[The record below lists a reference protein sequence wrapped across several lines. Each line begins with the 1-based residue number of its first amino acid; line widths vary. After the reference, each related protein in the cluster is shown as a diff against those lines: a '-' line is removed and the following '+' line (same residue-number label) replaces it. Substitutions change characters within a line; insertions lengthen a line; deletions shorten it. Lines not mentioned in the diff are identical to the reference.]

1 MTFRRLVGPS
11 SWKSISTGTC
21 RTFQRSI
28 YIDRRNSFHQ
38 YRRRDEYERIKKK
51 NSFSIIVNRKK
62 EGNSFSTIVNEK
74 KEGNAFFNNVTDD
87 HIGGDFFDDMN
98 EDDYIINDDDDI
110 DDGDDDE
117 DDDED
122 DDNHHHEASSF
133 QPWKALLEAPARA
146 AWRATD
152 PRRDPPEYL
161 RNAMYKILDEGD
173 RTSKQLKRAHRKI
186 MAMQSNLAE
195 RRELER
201 RIMVNGKRN
210 YKEPYNTAPA
220 DTETTT
226 SDNARNNRRNSRDDI
241 NNKGNSSFQPVY
253 YGYDETLGSLAHRL
267 EPNYAITKRVLTECQ
282 SLLGGKE
289 NSWKPK
295 RILDFGIGCGSA
307 SAAAIDLFG
316 SSDNVCDN
324 NSSSSSSIEWVHG
337 IDPSKT
343 MRECSKNLIE
353 YMTKGYH
360 HRVVTKTDTSKDA
373 INNETT
379 PTPPPPPRVTFSNSL
394 SSSDSNEGD
403 DSSSP
408 GTFDLALFCYT
419 ASDLPDV
426 MSCLAAAAMSFEK
439 LKPGGVFVMIE
450 PGTPDGF
457 NSVRAVRNM
466 LLDCCPPDDPDFE
479 WEERCHIIAPCTHNG
494 ACPMERHK
502 KNFFLRK
509 KPIGKLGHD
518 LPQIQEELGTNG
530 KLENDHNDE
539 EESDQDYVEVFS
551 NNGLMSETDAFNSS
565 FCSFVHSVSGDS
577 RKKGEK
583 FSYIVAQKQ
592 RFRRDDPSMKDDP
605 FRHDNVTDLLAAAF
619 DAASQEDN
627 DLANDTYEKARELR
641 SRYIESDSDDLGLEL
656 LRSENKR
663 QSMGRIVRAPIK
675 KKGHVYIDYCAA
687 PGRII
692 RSRVTKAASNSV
704 APGIYGAA
712 RKSRWGGFW
721 PDYYDKLFSSPKK

>member
-1 MTFRRLVGPS
+1 
-11 SWKSISTGTC
+11 
-21 RTFQRSI
+21 
-28 YIDRRNSFHQ
+28 
-38 YRRRDEYERIKKK
+38 
-51 NSFSIIVNRKK
+51 
-62 EGNSFSTIVNEK
+62 
-74 KEGNAFFNNVTDD
+74 
-87 HIGGDFFDDMN
+87 
-98 EDDYIINDDDDI
+98 
-110 DDGDDDE
+110 
-117 DDDED
+117 
-122 DDNHHHEASSF
+122 
-133 QPWKALLEAPARA
+133 
-146 AWRATD
+146 
-152 PRRDPPEYL
+152 
-161 RNAMYKILDEGD
+161 
-173 RTSKQLKRAHRKI
+173 
-186 MAMQSNLAE
+186 
-195 RRELER
+195 
-201 RIMVNGKRN
+201 
-210 YKEPYNTAPA
+210 
-220 DTETTT
+220 
-226 SDNARNNRRNSRDDI
+226 
-241 NNKGNSSFQPVY
+241 
-253 YGYDETLGSLAHRL
+253 
-267 EPNYAITKRVLTECQ
+267 
-282 SLLGGKE
+282 
-289 NSWKPK
+289 
-295 RILDFGIGCGSA
+295 
-307 SAAAIDLFG
+307 
-316 SSDNVCDN
+316 
-324 NSSSSSSIEWVHG
+324 
-337 IDPSKT
+337 
-343 MRECSKNLIE
+343 
-353 YMTKGYH
+353 
-360 HRVVTKTDTSKDA
+360 
-373 INNETT
+373 
-379 PTPPPPPRVTFSNSL
+379 
-394 SSSDSNEGD
+394 
-403 DSSSP
+403 
-408 GTFDLALFCYT
+408 
-419 ASDLPDV
+419 

-439 LKPGGVFVMIE
+439 LKPDGVFVMIE

-592 RFRRDDPSMKDDP
+592 RFRRDDHSMKDDP

-619 DAASQEDN
+619 DAASQQDD